1 MSSYKELIVWQKS
14 IQLVTDIYKLTKTF
28 PKEEIYGLASQ
39 MQRAVVS
46 IPSNIAEG
54 NDRNSSKEFSQFLR
68 IARGSLAELET
79 QIIISEKLEYTNKE
93 QIIPILNNC
102 YEIGRMINGLLVKF
116 NQLLATGY
124 QKRSNSYITK
134 DIVVVMKTGIW
145 HLGSGI

>member
-28 PKEEIYGLASQ
+28 PKEELYGLASQ

-79 QIIISEKLEYTNKE
+79 QIIISEKLEYTTKD
-93 QIIPILNNC
+93 QITPILNNC
-102 YEIGRMINGLLVKF
+102 Y
-116 NQLLATGY
+116 
-124 QKRSNSYITK
+124 
-134 DIVVVMKTGIW
+134 
-145 HLGSGI
+145 